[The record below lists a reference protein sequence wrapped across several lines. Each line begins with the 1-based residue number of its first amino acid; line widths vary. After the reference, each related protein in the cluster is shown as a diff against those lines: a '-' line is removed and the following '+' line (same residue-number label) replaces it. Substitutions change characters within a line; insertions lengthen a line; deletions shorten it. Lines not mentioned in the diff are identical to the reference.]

1 MIYKVYFDEMLP
13 ALQILLQDEYNN
25 IDVSTV
31 NVEFMWLGTKK
42 DGKTP

>member
-13 ALQILLQDEYNN
+13 ALQILLQDKYNN
-25 IDVSTV
+25 IDVSMI
-31 NVEFMWLGTKK
+31 NVEFMWLGTKT